1 MSLNNEKVIYEDP
14 PNDPTRLLIDG
25 VLETCSDE
33 MIQLYVLLIV
43 NGTLD
48 DSLKI
53 EETRRNR
60 NRVMVKF
67 NKNFNFDEIISRQKK
82 IPELC
87 GNLITFRKLAEPNTV
102 RVSDLANSC
111 TREVLNLYFTNTKI
125 SDGGDLKSI
134 KVFSYA
140 NKALIEFKD
149 YTLVSKV
156 MSRTHIICET
166 QVKLERYWGPI
177 EEEYFLE
184 EDELDQKETDVKKD
198 LIESSREK
206 QKRKSI
212 AALTT
217 LKSFAAPPN
226 TVDRTKLILSNIQE
240 NINIQ
245 HLEFY
250 INLITA
256 RSEIKEINWSLEHK
270 GKILIEFTKEID
282 INRVLSEFQST
293 NFLNNLNSKP
303 IQIETVNLTRTLV
316 VLIKD
321 VKIKK
326 KTPKLDSNEDEDYQ
340 PEMIPATTD
349 LLDLYF
355 VNKQRSGGGE
365 VESIERK
372 SARYWLV
379 TMKDQRVIKE
389 ILSRKHIIDEKPIKV
404 FPYFENFGLPY
415 LFRPIFDDFYTS
427 AGSGVVFRLK
437 VKDERLR
444 YFVKVKSLHKKL
456 NEILSESNAVSRYN
470 KQESNILYVN
480 YVEKLET
487 KVPYMERIWRLRV
500 KESIEYFLQIYKYE
514 KLTLSINQWST
525 LSKSKLINE
534 SIINRNNDDDYD
546 GSSVIDADSA
556 FNEKVKYVGNNC
568 AILSINESASNVE
581 IDIVGPNIEVDRFI
595 VKIKDVICKAY
606 FTFELEEK
614 IIKFK
619 TYLYECEDLV
629 SKWLNDG
636 DLADSDTEVTLAS
649 GRSNDSDSLSIVYSR
664 RNEGAVKLTKSRKNT
679 IDEFISKLER
689 DHLDLELSYGKLF
702 QELGYTFLSNASQEP
717 TEEDDDE
724 YKEFNDRITNTLDD
738 ISSTIRSDRVIES
751 QMDKIKYTLD
761 DLRNRIN
768 DMRRKFR
775 QFIIKSRRTTRQ
787 ANLSED
793 SETEID
799 EDESEDL
806 FKLCVYFKQQ
816 GKIVT
821 FKVHRKCKVKELKQ
835 ILFDKLANP
844 KENSLNDM
852 TLTYNN
858 LELSND
864 GYTITDYGISDK
876 STITLELA

>member
-14 PNDPTRLLIDG
+14 PTDPTRLLIDG

-184 EDELDQKETDVKKD
+184 EDELDQKEIDVKKD

>member
-1 MSLNNEKVIYEDP
+1 
-14 PNDPTRLLIDG
+14 
-25 VLETCSDE
+25 

-60 NRVMVKF
+60 TRVMVKF

-87 GNLITFRKLAEPNTV
+87 GNLITFRKLKEPNTV

-149 YTLVSKV
+149 YSLVSKV

-166 QVKLERYWGPI
+166 QVKLEKYWGPI

-184 EDELDQKETDVKKD
+184 EEELDQKEIDVKKD

-326 KTPKLDSNEDEDYQ
+326 KTPKLDSNEEEDYQ

-534 SIINRNNDDDYD
+534 SIINRNNDEDYD

-702 QELGYTFLSNASQEP
+702 QELGYTFLSNTSQEP

-738 ISSTIRSDRVIES
+738 ISSSIRSDRVIES

>member
-87 GNLITFRKLAEPNTV
+87 GNLITFRKLKEPNTI

-156 MSRTHIICET
+156 MSRTHSICET

>member
-184 EDELDQKETDVKKD
+184 EDELDQKEIDVKKD